1 MEKDFLYKNRSFSSC
16 LNTAYEW
23 FCDNFKT
30 IIRVTWLPVLFY
42 SIFAGLLLVSTL
54 RDPRVQAFAENLP
67 WLYLTLFILA
77 NIGVLVC
84 GLWAWARFLSLL
96 NGMTCK
102 NNILRLL
109 IFILCYI
116 VIISIVGTLVVG
128 GAFLLIRHMGV
139 TPLTFITDNWLVC
152 LVSIIILILLIL
164 PLIYSFMKYL
174 FKTESNFLLDLHK
187 TYPTGLRHL
196 GFIFTTIFITSIITG
211 IIAIV
216 MSLPQTILMMAQIIS
231 AFGVLHGD
239 PSGMPSYFIPLH
251 GTTTAITTILLFYLS
266 AYTMLV
272 TMFMYGSIEKEEEER
287 RSSLINNTEVEP
299 TDNDNSFKTV

>member
-30 IIRVTWLPVLFY
+30 IIRVTWLPVLLY
-42 SIFAGLLLVSTL
+42 SIFGGLLLIGAL
-54 RDPRVQAFAENLP
+54 RDPRVQAFAQNSPGLF
-67 WLYLTLFILA
+67 LALFILA
-77 NIGVLVC
+77 GIGMLVC

-102 NNILRLL
+102 NNILRML
-109 IFILCYI
+109 IAFLCYT

-128 GAFLLIRHMGV
+128 GAFLLIRHLGV
-139 TPLTFITDNWLVC
+139 TPQLFITDNWLVC
-152 LVSIIILILLIL
+152 LVSIIIIILLIL
-164 PLIYSFMKYL
+164 PLIYSFMKYM

-187 TYPTGLRHL
+187 TYPTGLKHL
-196 GFIFTTIFITSIITG
+196 GFIFITIFITSIIAG

-216 MSLPQTILMMAQIIS
+216 ISLPQVILMMAQIIS
-231 AFGVLHGD
+231 AFGVLQGD
-239 PSGMPSYFIPLH
+239 PSGMPGYFIPLH
-251 GTTTAITTILLFYLS
+251 GTTTAITSILLFYLS
-266 AYTMLV
+266 TYTMLV

-287 RSSLINNTEVEP
+287 HSSLINEEEP
-299 TDNDNSFKTV
+299 TDNDNSFKTI